1 MSRKLLNRGRLRL
14 DAHLPLNRHLKAK
27 VDRVQPTLL
36 EVPNKFNEF
45 AKLCR
50 IRSGTKIIPFEL
62 WDWQEELS
70 QIADKYSCVT
80 LKCRQTGATELFAS
94 KMLHRAC
101 LNPAYAGA
109 VLSMGGKETSKVA
122 KRVRRMPSQVP
133 NFRFTTNAVT
143 ELEVFGGGSI
153 SFMPSTDNAVRSIE
167 SVHDLLFDEA
177 GFVPNIEEIYSSS
190 TPAQEMVGE
199 DARTWVVSTVPPTGK
214 LSWFWEMFDSAN
226 GDVDVERVIARAQ
239 EGLEPFQWWV
249 DKNGWAKVVVH
260 WKAHP
265 IYSQIPDYLSKVKR
279 EKKLTEEKLQ
289 REYNLGLPELGGL
302 LFQSNLIEKLAVGQW
317 KKPIAKHKYLV
328 GIDPNFGGD
337 DYFVLLV
344 WDITQKPFEL
354 VKQYRNNKASNTYNQ
369 MMIKAI
375 LVQYQPLI
383 TAVERNSGGTVILE
397 NLARD
402 CPNLR
407 FESVITSTV
416 TKKINTDRLAL
427 VLESQDVIYPPD
439 WEGCTKHKD
448 DSGNLVDGEMYRF
461 SASERKANKGHDDTI
476 MAWAVAFAYL
486 DEALKV

>member
-1 MSRKLLNRGRLRL
+1 MSRKLLSLGRKKIERQM
-14 DAHLPLNRHLKAK
+14 PLNSHLEAK
-27 VDRVQPTLL
+27 KQQRQSGL
-36 EVPNKFNEF
+36 EVPSEFSEF
-45 AKLCR
+45 AQLCR

-62 WDWQEELS
+62 FPWQQELS
-70 QIADKYSCVT
+70 FIADKFSCVT
-80 LKCRQTGATELFAS
+80 VKCRQTGATELFAA

-101 LNPAYAGA
+101 LSSAYAGA

-133 NFRFTTNAVT
+133 NFRFASNAVT
-143 ELEVFGGGSI
+143 QLEVAGGGSI

-177 GFVPNIEEIYSSS
+177 GFVPNIEEIYSSA
-190 TPAQEMVGE
+190 TPAQEMVGS
-199 DARTWVVSTVPPTGK
+199 DARTWVVSTIPPSGK
-214 LSWFWEMFDSAN
+214 LCWFWELLGGAN
-226 GDVDVERVIARAQ
+226 GDVDVDRAIARAQ
-239 EGLEPFQWWV
+239 EGLEPFQWWL
-249 DKNGWAKVVVH
+249 DENGWAKVIVH

-265 IYSQIPDYLSKVKR
+265 IYSQIPDYLGKIKR

-317 KKPIAKHKYLV
+317 KKPIAKHKYLA

-344 WDITQKPFEL
+344 WDVTQKPFEL
-354 VKQYRNNKASNTYNQ
+354 VKQYRASNTSSTYNQ
-369 MMIKAI
+369 AMVKVI
-375 LVQYQPLI
+375 LNQYQPII
-383 TAVERNSGGTVILE
+383 TAVEKNSGGTIVLE

-402 CPNLR
+402 CPSLR
-407 FESVITSTV
+407 FEAVVTSAV

-427 VLESQDVIYPPD
+427 ALEAQDVVYPPD
-439 WEGCTKHKD
+439 WEGCVKHKD

-461 SASERKANKGHDDTI
+461 SASERRATKGHDDTI
-476 MAWAVAFAYL
+476 LAWAVAFAFL
-486 DEALKV
+486 DEVLKG